1 MRADERKFRRIAH
14 QLRGQTYR
22 IFEAQVF
29 TIDDVIGLLGIP
41 GEPFVEINFQVKPN
55 SPSNIRYFAAT
66 LTRAGPYIPMPNAY
80 LLGRY
85 YTL

>member
-1 MRADERKFRRIAH
+1 
-14 QLRGQTYR
+14 
-22 IFEAQVF
+22 
-29 TIDDVIGLLGIP
+29 VIGLLGIP